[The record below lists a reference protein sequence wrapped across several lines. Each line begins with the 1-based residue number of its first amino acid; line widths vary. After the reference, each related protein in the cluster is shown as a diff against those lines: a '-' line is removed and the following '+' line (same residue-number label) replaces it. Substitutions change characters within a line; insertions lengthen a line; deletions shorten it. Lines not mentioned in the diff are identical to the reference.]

1 MLFESNSED
10 GGEDGLYYGYVPT
23 TVDAGNTPL
32 VIISLVVCAL
42 TFLAVP
48 LTVTLIRRHQHGS
61 DETNAHAGPT
71 DSDDSHD
78 VEGNVFELSEDM
90 DEPNVLD
97 VGAGIRRRRRGAAR
111 ADNVVKRRLQVQ
123 RGIAEEC
130 RTSAIRRQ
138 TEEEKVAGVS
148 IVINHDG
155 VETHQHSP
163 PPSPQRRGDRPT
175 QNKVTTWRQKLSQSV
190 DFYLDLASYDDE
202 ARRILRLA
210 VPFTASAL
218 IETVLDLVE
227 LAIISFHLGTE
238 AMVAFALV
246 DIIVGTSSEFMGG
259 FIESVSSLTSMA
271 SGAGNNHLC
280 GEYLQIST
288 GFYFLF
294 QIPFVF
300 VWSFA
305 VGPIMLLMG
314 FDEYTSSI
322 ANDFGRVAI
331 FIDIVGGIS
340 EGFYDFLEVID
351 HETFANIMGCIEAC
365 VETGLIAL
373 FAIKTSADLV
383 TIGLVMIVNVCFFF
397 LLNIAIAVNKGWLKA
412 FKFGLI
418 GRCAF
423 RNRAAVRQ
431 VVKTAVPLAFGSLM
445 AYAEWEI
452 LTVFAAFMGP
462 AEAASW
468 AILSFLWDTFEATTE
483 GIGDAAEVRCAYHLG
498 KNRPGRAKRS
508 SYKSIHLAAI
518 LALIAT
524 SIVLIMRDDIP
535 TWLTSDPTLQ
545 HMLAQQIPLIGVGV
559 SYRQYGDYY

>member
-1 MLFESNSED
+1 MLFESNNED
-10 GGEDGLYYGYVPT
+10 GGDDGLYYGYVPT
-23 TVDAGNTPL
+23 TVDAGNIPL
-32 VIISLVVCAL
+32 ILSLVVCAL
-42 TFLAVP
+42 TLLYVP
-48 LTVTLIRRHQHGS
+48 LMVTLIRRHQHSS
-61 DETNAHAGPT
+61 DETYDAHAGPI
-71 DSDDSHD
+71 DSDDNHD
-78 VEGNVFELSEDM
+78 DEAFEISEDM
-90 DEPNVLD
+90 DEPSVLD
-97 VGAGIRRRRRGAAR
+97 VGAGIRRRRLGAAR

-138 TEEEKVAGVS
+138 TEEERVGGVS
-148 IVINHDG
+148 IVINRDG
-155 VETHQHSP
+155 AEAYEHSP
-163 PPSPQRRGDRPT
+163 PPAP
-175 QNKVTTWRQKLSQSV
+175 NKVTWRQNISHSV
-190 DFYLDLASYDDE
+190 DFYLDMVSYDDE
-202 ARRILRLA
+202 TRRILRLA

-218 IETVLDLVE
+218 VESVLGLVE
-227 LAIISFHLGTE
+227 LAIVGFYLGTE
-238 AMVAFALV
+238 AMVAFVLV
-246 DIIVGTSSEFMGG
+246 DIIVGISSAFVGG

-271 SGAGNNHLC
+271 SGAGNNRLC

-305 VGPIMLLMG
+305 VEPIVLLMG

-322 ANDFGRVAI
+322 AKDFGRVAI
-331 FIDIVGGIS
+331 FVDIVGGIS

-351 HETFANIMGCIEAC
+351 HEAFANIMGCIEAC

-383 TIGLVMIVNVCFFF
+383 IIGLVMIVNVCFFL

-412 FKFGLI
+412 FESGLI

-431 VVKTAVPLAFGSLM
+431 IVKTAVPLAFGSLM

-452 LTVFAAFMGP
+452 LTVFAAFLGP

-468 AILSFLWDTFEATTE
+468 AILSFVWDTFEATTQ
-483 GIGDAAEVRCAYHLG
+483 GIGGAAEIRCAYHLG
-498 KNRPGRAKRS
+498 KNRPDRAKRS

-524 SIVLIMRDDIP
+524 AILLLLRDDIP

-545 HMLAQQIPLIGVGV
+545 HMLAQQIPLIGIGV
-559 SYRQYGDYY
+559 SYGQY

>member
-1 MLFESNSED
+1 MLFESNNED
-10 GGEDGLYYGYVPT
+10 GGDDGLYNGYVPT
-23 TVDAGNTPL
+23 TVDTGNIPL
-32 VIISLVVCAL
+32 ILSLVVCAITL
-42 TFLAVP
+42 LAVP
-48 LTVTLIRRHQHGS
+48 LMVTLIRRHQHSS
-61 DETNAHAGPT
+61 DETYDAHAGPT
-71 DSDDSHD
+71 DSDDNHD
-78 VEGNVFELSEDM
+78 AEGYAFDISEDM
-90 DEPNVLD
+90 DEPSVLD

-138 TEEEKVAGVS
+138 TEEERVGGVS
-148 IVINHDG
+148 IVINRDG
-155 VETHQHSP
+155 VEAYEHSP
-163 PPSPQRRGDRPT
+163 PPTP
-175 QNKVTTWRQKLSQSV
+175 WQKLSHSV
-190 DFYLDLASYDDE
+190 DFYLDLVSYDDE
-202 ARRILRLA
+202 TRRILRLA

-218 IETVLDLVE
+218 VESVLGLVE
-227 LAIISFHLGTE
+227 LAIVSFYLGTE
-238 AMVAFALV
+238 AMVAFVLV
-246 DIIVGTSSEFMGG
+246 DIIVGISSAFVGG

-271 SGAGNNHLC
+271 SGAGNNRVC

-305 VGPIMLLMG
+305 VEPIVLLMG

-322 ANDFGRVAI
+322 AKDFGRVAI
-331 FIDIVGGIS
+331 FVDIAGGIS

-351 HETFANIMGCIEAC
+351 HEAFANIMGCIEAC

-373 FAIKTSADLV
+373 FAIKTSAGLV
-383 TIGLVMIVNVCFFF
+383 IIGLVMIVNVCFFL

-412 FKFGLI
+412 FEFGLI

-431 VVKTAVPLAFGSLM
+431 IVKTAVPLAFGSLM

-452 LTVFAAFMGP
+452 LTVFAAFLGP

-468 AILSFLWDTFEATTE
+468 AILSFLWDTFEATTQ
-483 GIGDAAEVRCAYHLG
+483 GIGGAAEIRCAYHLG
-498 KNRPGRAKRS
+498 KNRPDRAKRS
-508 SYKSIHLAAI
+508 SYKSIHLSAI

-524 SIVLIMRDDIP
+524 AIVLLLRDDIP

-545 HMLAQQIPLIGVGV
+545 DMLAQQIPLIGIGV
-559 SYRQYGDYY
+559 SYGQYMY

>member
-1 MLFESNSED
+1 MYLGTMLFESNND
-10 GGEDGLYYGYVPT
+10 GGDDGLYYGYVPT
-23 TVDAGNTPL
+23 TVDAGNIPL
-32 VIISLVVCAL
+32 ILSLVVCAITL
-42 TFLAVP
+42 LAVP
-48 LTVTLIRRHQHGS
+48 LMVTLIRRHQHSS
-61 DETNAHAGPT
+61 DETYDAHAEPP
-71 DSDDSHD
+71 DSDDNHGA
-78 VEGNVFELSEDM
+78 EGYAFEIPEDM
-90 DEPNVLD
+90 DEPSVLD

-138 TEEEKVAGVS
+138 TEEELVGGVS
-148 IVINHDG
+148 IVINRDG
-155 VETHQHSP
+155 VEAYEDSP
-163 PPSPQRRGDRPT
+163 PPTPQRRGEKTTP
-175 QNKVTTWRQKLSQSV
+175 NKVTWRQKLSHSV
-190 DFYLDLASYDDE
+190 DSYLDIVSYDDE
-202 ARRILRLA
+202 TRRILRLA

-218 IETVLDLVE
+218 VETVLGLVE
-227 LAIISFHLGTE
+227 LAIVGFYLGTE
-238 AMVAFALV
+238 AMVAFVLV
-246 DIIVGTSSEFMGG
+246 DIIVGISSEFVGG
-259 FIESVSSLTSMA
+259 FIESVSSLTSLA
-271 SGAGNNHLC
+271 SGAGNNRLC

-305 VGPIMLLMG
+305 VEPIVLLMG

-322 ANDFGRVAI
+322 AKDFGRVAI
-331 FIDIVGGIS
+331 FVDIVGGIS

-351 HETFANIMGCIEAC
+351 HEAFANIMGCIEAC

-383 TIGLVMIVNVCFFF
+383 IIGLVMIVNVCFFL

-412 FKFGLI
+412 FESGLI

-431 VVKTAVPLAFGSLM
+431 IVKTAVPLAFGSLM

-452 LTVFAAFMGP
+452 LTVFAAFLGP

-468 AILSFLWDTFEATTE
+468 AILSFVWDTFEATTE

-498 KNRPGRAKRS
+498 KNRPDRAKRS

-524 SIVLIMRDDIP
+524 AIVLLMRDDIP

-545 HMLAQQIPLIGVGV
+545 HMLAQQIPLIGIGV
-559 SYRQYGDYY
+559 SYGQY